1 MNLYQLM
8 PRAASVP
15 NTVERA
21 ADEKAMSR
29 LLKSERHRFFES
41 NSSALYHTKD
51 NPVKSL
57 PLPALNE

>member
-15 NTVERA
+15 NTVETA

-41 NSSALYHTKD
+41 NSSALYHTKEK
-51 NPVKSL
+51 PVKSL
-57 PLPALNE
+57 PLFALNE